1 MIIREPAALFQ
12 EKQKAI
18 HALLLKQPQLRD
30 KHFERFE
37 RNHLNIY
44 GWYLLASRD
53 KIEIEGY
60 LYRSLLQKT
69 PSFHNSK
76 LSTAL
81 KSVYPHRNSRT

>member
-1 MIIREPAALFQ
+1 MEELLKHYILTTILSPSFDKKQWQMIIREPAALFQ

-53 KIEIEGY
+53 K
-60 LYRSLLQKT
+60 
-69 PSFHNSK
+69 
-76 LSTAL
+76 
-81 KSVYPHRNSRT
+81 V